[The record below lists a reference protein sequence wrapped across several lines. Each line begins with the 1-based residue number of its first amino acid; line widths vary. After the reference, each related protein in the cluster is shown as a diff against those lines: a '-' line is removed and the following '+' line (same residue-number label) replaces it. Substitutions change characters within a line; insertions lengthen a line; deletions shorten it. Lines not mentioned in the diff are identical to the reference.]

1 MARGWGDG
9 GGAPGWFR
17 RVAARL
23 GFGCAP
29 VPLQPPS
36 PGLIAMELKWVS
48 ILCSSM
54 GRDGPRQARAS
65 LGPLSGFPTP
75 PCAQAGRQSSC
86 GSGERVGGEETVAS
100 RAAEEAMPAEGT
112 RMARLWEREV
122 GRLPPRRFAGAVRAS
137 EVLLR
142 LYLSSA

>member
-1 MARGWGDG
+1 
-9 GGAPGWFR
+9 
-17 RVAARL
+17 
-23 GFGCAP
+23 
-29 VPLQPPS
+29 
-36 PGLIAMELKWVS
+36 
-48 ILCSSM
+48 
-54 GRDGPRQARAS
+54 
-65 LGPLSGFPTP
+65 
-75 PCAQAGRQSSC
+75 
-86 GSGERVGGEETVAS
+86 VAS